1 MDFDLSLLAVLAV
14 FGTTYV
20 VLRTFF
26 FTPVYALLRQREAE
40 VVTAAKI
47 HEETL
52 AESNARLDAE
62 RARLGEARA
71 AARASRD
78 ALRQEAQAQ
87 RASLLAAAKSEAE
100 LRLQAAERELATQ
113 VETER
118 ALLQGRVSDLAARM
132 AEQLLGRAS

>member
-14 FGTTYV
+14 FGATYV
-20 VLRTFF
+20 VLRAFF

-62 RARLGEARA
+62 RSRLGEARA

-78 ALRQEAQAQ
+78 ALRQEAQAR
-87 RASLLAAAKSEAE
+87 RAALLSAAKDEAE
-100 LRLQAAERELATQ
+100 KRLRAAERDLATQ
-113 VETER
+113 VEAEK
-118 ALLQGRVSDLAARM
+118 AQLQGRVSELAERM
-132 AEQLLGRAS
+132 ADQLLGRAS

>member
-20 VLRTFF
+20 VLRVFF

-40 VVTAAKI
+40 VATAAQI

-71 AARASRD
+71 AARAGRD

-87 RASLLAAAKSEAE
+87 RASLLAAAKNEAD